1 LFPRTA
7 AQIRR
12 ALYRIVQP
20 PSTQLRIERIEPQPG
35 CENGQLGYSVD
46 EMIQI
51 VEGTLRA
58 IGLTTRFARLVVF
71 IGHGST
77 SLNNPHES
85 AYNCGACS
93 GSQGGPNARAFAL
106 MANDF
111 RVRQGLAN
119 RGLNIPEQTYFL
131 GGYHDTT
138 NESVIFSDL
147 DRIPI
152 SHRRDFEMALQAV
165 NETRERNAHE
175 RCRRFESA
183 SLDLSPSAAL
193 RHVENRPEDLSQAR
207 PEYNHATN
215 ALCIVGRRSW
225 NRGLFLDRRA
235 FLTSYDPRQDDE
247 RGTILEGILRAVVPV
262 CAGISLEYYFSTV
275 DVEGYG
281 CGSKLPHNITSLL
294 GVMTGASSDLKPG
307 LSQQMTEI
315 HEPTRLLFVLE
326 TTPRIVQRIIDSNEQ
341 ISRLVRGGWVQLAVF
356 NPDTACV
363 YRYVRGDFVLYA
375 PESREIPLAESSLA
389 WYGGQ
394 RDHLGF
400 ASIVSSP
407 NQLRIHTGEGVA

>member
-1 LFPRTA
+1 
-7 AQIRR
+7 
-12 ALYRIVQP
+12 
-20 PSTQLRIERIEPQPG
+20 
-35 CENGQLGYSVD
+35 ENGQLGYSLD

-51 VEGTLRA
+51 VEATLRA
-58 IGLTTRFARLVVF
+58 IGLTSRFARLVVF
-71 IGHGST
+71 LGHGST

-119 RGLNIPEQTYFL
+119 RGLIIPEHTYFV

-138 NESVIFSDL
+138 NDSVLFSDL

-152 SHRRDFEMALQAV
+152 SHRPDFEQALQIV
-165 NETRERNAHE
+165 DETRARNSHE

-183 SLDLSPSAAL
+183 SLTLSRSAAL
-193 RHVENRPEDLSQAR
+193 KHVENRPEDLSQAR

-215 ALCIVGRRSW
+215 ALCFVGRREWS
-225 NRGLFLDRRA
+225 RGLFLDRRA
-235 FLTSYDPRQDDE
+235 FLSSYDPEQDDE
-247 RGTILEGILRAVVPV
+247 AGSTLERILQAVVPV
-262 CAGISLEYYFSTV
+262 CAGINLEYYFSTV

-315 HEPTRLLFVLE
+315 HEPMRLLFVLE

-356 NPDTACV
+356 NPETSHV
-363 YRYVRGDFVLYA
+363 YRYVRGEFVLYA
-375 PESREIPLAESSLA
+375 PESREIPLVDSSLT

-407 NQLRIHTGEGVA
+407 NRLRIHQGDEA